1 VWRFP
6 FVNNVICIRKTEFI
20 ISFESEVFK
29 ANKGNLSRKC
39 FTEIWIKKEYLKITL
54 FNAATSNLFGLS
66 CVSHENDAGMYNEI
80 ISILTIF
87 SRFSAP
93 ELAQGGDCGAVLEA
107 HFHVLFARHCYSWA
121 WYSTMKKWMTYAG
134 HSMFVLR

>member
-1 VWRFP
+1 VRYSRQIKETYP
-6 FVNNVICIRKTEFI
+6 ENVLLK
-20 ISFESEVFK
+20 SE
-29 ANKGNLSRKC
+29 L
-39 FTEIWIKKEYLKITL
+39 KKEYLKITL
-54 FNAATSNLFGLS
+54 FNATTSSLFGLS

-107 HFHVLFARHCYSWA
+107 HFHVLFARHCYS
-121 WYSTMKKWMTYAG
+121 
-134 HSMFVLR
+134 